1 MFGTP
6 SIVVAPGHRFSRN
19 MSDFASLLGQLQQSA
34 HNLATETRTGRPHI
48 STGSDVEGQQP
59 RKRSRQLDAS
69 TFPPVQKIFLVCP
82 AGAQTGGPEALHQL
96 CDQLNEST
104 NIPAYM
110 LYVVSDGV
118 AVSFASRS
126 KTPAPYCHYNAP
138 AVSHDALRRGNPSC
152 LIVWPECWTDEMMD
166 YLDHCKS
173 EPTPCAIWWLSVD
186 NNTRRFKDWTRKDII
201 HLHQSEYAKHHL
213 LAHGAKYIYQMTEYI
228 SNPPNPDNSI
238 NRSIDVLFNPLKG
251 VHYTDAI
258 RKRSGAAIQFRP
270 IGAGPE
276 GSIRISPDE
285 VRGLLLRAK
294 VYMDFGP
301 HPGMDRL
308 PREAALAGC
317 LVVTNQEGAAQY
329 HEDVPLPAKYKVRV
343 FDPEAIHKLL
353 KDLLENVETRNS
365 DLEEYRAWIQGQ
377 KDEMKVCVANLVEEL
392 VTKRTKST

>member
-1 MFGTP
+1 
-6 SIVVAPGHRFSRN
+6 
-19 MSDFASLLGQLQQSA
+19 MSDFASLLGELQQSA
-34 HNLATETRTGRPHI
+34 QNLSAKTTTNKPNS
-48 STGSDVEGQQP
+48 STGSDVEEQQP
-59 RKRSRQLDAS
+59 RKRSRRLDAG

-118 AVSFASRS
+118 GVTFAPRS
-126 KTPAPYCHYNAP
+126 TTPAPYRHYNAP
-138 AVSHDALRRGNPSC
+138 AVSHDALRRGNPSY
-152 LIVWPECWTDEMMD
+152 LILWPECWTDEMMD
-166 YLDHCKS
+166 YLDHCTS

-186 NNTRRFKDWTRKDII
+186 NNTRRFKDWDRKDII
-201 HLHQSEYAKHHL
+201 HLYQSEYAKQHL
-213 LAHGAKYIYQMTEYI
+213 LSNGATYIYQMTEYI

-238 NRSIDVLFNPLKG
+238 SRSIDVLFNPLKG

-258 RKRSGAAIQFRP
+258 RKRSSAAIQFRP

-276 GSIRISPDE
+276 GSVRITPDE

-294 VYMDFGP
+294 IYMDFGP

-329 HEDVPLPAKYKVRV
+329 DEDVPLPAKYKVKV

-353 KDLLENVETRNS
+353 KDLLENVEARNS
-365 DLEEYRAWIQGQ
+365 DLEDYRAWIRGQ
-377 KDEMKVCVANLVEEL
+377 KEGMKVCVANLVEEL
-392 VTKRTKST
+392 VTKRTKSTSVNGF